1 MADGLTWDYCA
12 KCGRKIAVGEVCFD
26 TGDDSYCSD
35 CCKQVD
41 TNKDWGDRFA
51 GAVEYVPVV
60 RCKDCKHFT
69 AKEGYE
75 YIGGFCNVT
84 DVVTHG
90 RRADAYCSMGERRDN
105 AAD

>member
-1 MADGLTWDYCA
+1 MAGKARPSLRKKTLGNVMLSNLSNTDKECIKAVFEEADG
-12 KCGRKIAVGEVCFD
+12 I
-26 TGDDSYCSD
+26 
-35 CCKQVD
+35 
-41 TNKDWGDRFA
+41 
-51 GAVEYVPVV
+51 V

>member
-51 GAVEYVPVV
+51 GAVEYAPVV
-60 RCKDCKHFT
+60 RCKECKHRDAIFVCDQFDAEVG
-69 AKEGYE
+69 AKH
-75 YIGGFCNVT
+75 FC
-84 DVVTHG
+84 
-90 RRADAYCSMGERRDN
+90 SLGERRDD